1 MTGAASSLAA
11 LLAPAARAF
20 EVSLTAPLVSALDN
34 YAALLLAWNLR
45 INLSGARTLEALAT
59 EHLADAFALYPH
71 LPAAGQCV
79 DVGSGA
85 GLPGLVLALLRP
97 DLEFQLLE
105 PTQKRRAFL
114 AAAIR
119 NARLTNVAISSDR
132 LDGHV
137 LARGTAY
144 DFAVARAVF
153 PIETWLAEG
162 QTLVKVGCVVAG
174 LTGGNPS
181 CVPLG
186 AIAYSYDVGAGPRA
200 VLIVRK

>member
-1 MTGAASSLAA
+1 MTGAARSLAT
-11 LLAPAARAF
+11 LLEPAARAF
-20 EVSLTAPLVSALDN
+20 ELSLTAPLVSALDS
-34 YAALLLAWNLR
+34 YATLLLDWNQR

-59 EHLADAFALYPH
+59 EHLADAFALLPH
-71 LPAAGQCV
+71 LPLAGRCV

-119 NARLTNVAISSDR
+119 NVKLANVAISPDR
-132 LDGHV
+132 LDDHV
-137 LARGTAY
+137 LARGAAY

-162 QTLVKVGCVVAG
+162 QKLVKAGGVVAG
-174 LTGGNPS
+174 LAGGNPKS
-181 CVPLG
+181 IPGG
-186 AIAYSYDVGAGPRA
+186 AVAHSYDVGAGPRA
-200 VLIVRK
+200 ILIVQK